1 MNRNQGILHQID
13 WITVGLYFLL
23 VILGWLNIYAAVFNE
38 DHRYIFDVSQR
49 YGMQLIWIVAA
60 LMLIVVIFSIDSRFF
75 SAFPYP
81 MYLLMILTLIF
92 VLIFG
97 RVVNGSKSWIEIG
110 MFRLQPA
117 EFAKLATALTLAK
130 FASVYNF
137 KLNQFRN
144 LLIVSAIIGI
154 PAVLILLQNDT
165 GSTLVFATFS
175 LVLYREGLPGWIL
188 VMGVV
193 LILLF
198 VLALLLGL
206 NALTVIIFVSAW
218 VYLLAHTR
226 NLKIS
231 GWILL
236 PSGIAYL
243 GMYLAIWFLNLKL
256 SLAVQLVAPW
266 FLSFPIYLV
275 MAYKNNIKRIYGVV
289 AAITFSLMF
298 IFSVDYVF
306 HNILIK
312 HQRDR
317 INNLLGIEFDPLGA
331 GYNVNQS
338 MIAIGSGGA
347 VGKGFLQGTQT
358 KYNFVPEQS
367 TDFIFCTVGEE
378 WGFVGSA
385 LVLLLFLGLLFRI
398 IFLAERQKSKFTRI
412 YGYGVAAIFFFH
424 ILVNV
429 GMTIG
434 LAPVIGIPLP
444 FFSYGGSSLWAFT
457 ILLFILVRL
466 DVSRDQQLN

>member
-1 MNRNQGILHQID
+1 VNRNQGILHQID

-347 VGKGFLQGTQT
+347 LVKVFCKAHKPNIILFP
-358 KYNFVPEQS
+358 NRAPILFFV
-367 TDFIFCTVGEE
+367 
-378 WGFVGSA
+378 
-385 LVLLLFLGLLFRI
+385 L
-398 IFLAERQKSKFTRI
+398 
-412 YGYGVAAIFFFH
+412 
-424 ILVNV
+424 
-429 GMTIG
+429 
-434 LAPVIGIPLP
+434 
-444 FFSYGGSSLWAFT
+444 
-457 ILLFILVRL
+457 
-466 DVSRDQQLN
+466 